1 MSGGA
6 RISEEASRLRST
18 TLRDEARR
26 WAGRRLPTKGARVPV
41 KPQVWWKS
49 RRGSMLGRSQKHNPG
64 TADDVLNRH
73 NSPRTKIG
81 FPSAALPG
89 WMELFRMDTTKNR
102 WNKYPIGALLALLVA
117 CGGERSLVEQFQE
130 GAWQPEPFQVASLSG
145 RRDGTQVFF
154 SLELHGEGDRRL
166 VLEGTVEI
174 DPQARLVS
182 GRWVEEMGSGSSSG
196 NVSASALDFL
206 GGQGGRP
213 GLGGQFTLAAAGAPL
228 YRLNLPT
235 TRLELRR
242 EPGQQF
248 P

>member
-1 MSGGA
+1 
-6 RISEEASRLRST
+6 
-18 TLRDEARR
+18 
-26 WAGRRLPTKGARVPV
+26 
-41 KPQVWWKS
+41 
-49 RRGSMLGRSQKHNPG
+49 
-64 TADDVLNRH
+64 
-73 NSPRTKIG
+73 
-81 FPSAALPG
+81 
-89 WMELFRMDTTKNR
+89 MDTTKSR
-102 WNKYPIGALLALLVA
+102 WNKYPIGTLLALLVA
-117 CGGERSLVEQFQE
+117 CGGERPLVEQFQE

-182 GRWVEEMGSGSSSG
+182 GRWVEESGSGSSSG
-196 NVSASALDFL
+196 SVAASALDFL

-242 EPGQQF
+242 EPDQQF

>member
-1 MSGGA
+1 
-6 RISEEASRLRST
+6 
-18 TLRDEARR
+18 
-26 WAGRRLPTKGARVPV
+26 
-41 KPQVWWKS
+41 
-49 RRGSMLGRSQKHNPG
+49 
-64 TADDVLNRH
+64 
-73 NSPRTKIG
+73 
-81 FPSAALPG
+81 
-89 WMELFRMDTTKNR
+89 MDTTKSR
-102 WNKYPIGALLALLVA
+102 WNKYPIGTLLALLVA
-117 CGGERSLVEQFQE
+117 CDVERPLVEQFQE
-130 GAWQPEPFQVASLSG
+130 SAWKPEPFQVASLAG

-174 DPQARLVS
+174 DPRARLVS
-182 GRWVEEMGSGSSSG
+182 GRWVEESGSGSSSG
-196 NVSASALDFL
+196 SVAASALDFL